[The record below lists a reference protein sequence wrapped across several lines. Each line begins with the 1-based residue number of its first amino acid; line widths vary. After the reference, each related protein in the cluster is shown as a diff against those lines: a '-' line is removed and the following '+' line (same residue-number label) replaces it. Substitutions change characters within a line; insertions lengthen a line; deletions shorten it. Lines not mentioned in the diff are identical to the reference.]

1 MMRKQIVRKFS
12 YDSIFTKTSDS
23 KHINSVDQLNWDVM
37 RKASPKK
44 YILNFI

>member
-1 MMRKQIVRKFS
+1 MRKRTVRKFS
-12 YDSIFTKTSDS
+12 YESIFTKTSAS
-23 KHINSVDQLNWDVM
+23 KHINSVDQLNWEVM